1 MISYAWS
8 EGDPVF
14 IVQDV
19 RKSPVLSMNSGLP
32 GQPKKEDI
40 KAMNTMTADRQRLN
54 TRDIVYTGIFA
65 ALIAVCSWISIPTAV
80 PFTLQTFAVFM
91 AVLVL
96 GGKRGTLAVVVYIIL
111 GAVGVPVFA
120 NFTGGFGILLGSTG
134 GYIAGFILTA
144 LIMWGMERICKG
156 NAILRIVSMLLGLL
170 ACYTAG
176 TIWFMAVYSRANGAI
191 SVMTALSWCVFPF
204 IIPDLVKIAIAYII
218 SPSIRKAIHA
228 N

>member
-1 MISYAWS
+1 
-8 EGDPVF
+8 
-14 IVQDV
+14 
-19 RKSPVLSMNSGLP
+19 
-32 GQPKKEDI
+32 
-40 KAMNTMTADRQRLN
+40 MNTMTANRQRLN
-54 TRDIVYTGIFA
+54 TQDIVFTGIFA
-65 ALIAVCSWISIPTAV
+65 ALIAVCSWISVPTAV
-80 PFTLQTFAVFM
+80 PFTMQTFAVFM

-111 GAVGVPVFA
+111 GAVGIPVFA

-144 LIMWGMERICKG
+144 LIMWGMEGISRG

-176 TIWFMAVYSRANGAI
+176 TIWFMVVYSRANGAI
-191 SVMTALSWCVFPF
+191 GVMTALSWCVFPF
-204 IIPDLVKIAIAYII
+204 IIPDLIKIAIAYII
-218 SPSIRKAIHA
+218 SPSIRKMIRT